1 MIEKARIGQ
10 IKEFENGVVG
20 LISGMQNNK
29 YTVIT
34 KDGDRVSV
42 PTSFMYKEPKLP
54 ERERKTL
61 EDLSSCLWEIAGVNT
76 KLSELDEQRKELQN
90 KHKEL
95 TSKFG
100 DLEASLRKEKGL
112 FTKDDFY
119 GVLYQSF
126 SDEVRKKIF
135 KDNPYRMKIE
145 VDEYDRVNII
155 FIEERI
161 LKEKV
166 SKEDYPF
173 IKERNSSYNGK
184 VVYYADKGHRA
195 YQLLLDK
202 LIRNS
207 SFIFSTDIQY
217 LRDTCF
223 FFVAEKSESN
233 LRVEYGELI
242 YERKYKL
249 HLAECK
255 LTKDNAIAIARSIH

>member
-20 LISGMQNNK
+20 LISGMMNNK

-61 EDLSSCLWEIAGVNT
+61 EELSSCLWDIAGVNT
-76 KLSELDEQRKELQN
+76 KLSELEEQRKELQN

-126 SDEVRKKIF
+126 YDEVRKKIF
-135 KDNPYRMKIE
+135 KDNPYRMKVEVKEMDRIE
-145 VDEYDRVNII
+145 II
-155 FIEERI
+155 FIEERY
-161 LKEKV
+161 LKENV
-166 SKEDYPF
+166 TQEDYPF
-173 IKERNSSYNGK
+173 IKDRVTSYNGK
-184 VVYYADKGHRA
+184 VVRYADKGHRA

-202 LIRNS
+202 LS
-207 SFIFSTDIQY
+207 KKSDTIFSVNLQQ
-217 LRDTCF
+217 LKNSGF
-223 FFVAEKSESN
+223 LFVADKNTVN
-233 LRVEYGELI
+233 LKVEYGDLLYKRE
-242 YERKYKL
+242 YKL
-249 HLAECK
+249 HLTTCK
-255 LTKDNAIAIARSIH
+255 LTKDNAIAIARSIY

>member
-1 MIEKARIGQ
+1 MIEKVRIGQ
-10 IKEFENGVVG
+10 IKEFENGV
-20 LISGMQNNK
+20 SGMVSGISNGK

-42 PTSFMYKEPKLP
+42 PTSFMYKEAKLS

-61 EDLSSCLWEIAGVNT
+61 EELSSCLWDIAGVNT

-119 GVLYQSF
+119 GYLYQSL

-135 KDNPYRMKIE
+135 KDNPCRMRVEQKE
-145 VDEYDRVNII
+145 LDRVTIT
-155 FIEERI
+155 FIEERY
-161 LKEKV
+161 LKENV
-166 SKEDYPF
+166 VPADYPF
-173 IKERNSSYNGK
+173 IKDRVSSYSSK
-184 VVYYADKGHRA
+184 VVRYADKSHRA
-195 YQLLLDK
+195 YELLLNK

-207 SFIFSTDIQY
+207 ESIFSVDLQLLNNTGFY
-217 LRDTCF
+217 LAR
-223 FFVAEKSESN
+223 EKAKTN
-233 LRVEYGELI
+233 LRVEYGNLVYTREF
-242 YERKYKL
+242 KL
-249 HLAECK
+249 DVAPCK
-255 LTKDNAIAIARSIH
+255 LIKDNAIAIARSIY